1 MHQLHV
7 YGTGGV
13 YVNPNINRIYADSM
27 QAGTFY
33 GALSGNASTASHATK
48 VQSNNTN
55 SGTTMYING
64 TPTLGTGSKDLY
76 HSNEFYF
83 TPSNGY
89 LYATRFVGYL
99 QGNISG
105 SSTSCSGNSAT
116 ASSAS
121 SASVASTVTTNYSNT
136 NANYYINGTTGVV
149 TGNKSL
155 YHTNAVYFNA
165 SNDYLYAVDV
175 VATSD
180 ERLKDRVGPIEN
192 ALDKVNTLDGFLYTW
207 NDNYT
212 GSDESVQ
219 VGVSAQ
225 QVEKVLPEAVDE
237 LETGYKGVS
246 YGKLVPLLIEAMKEL
261 TQENKLIR
269 SELENLKSI
278 NT

>member
-1 MHQLHV
+1 M
-7 YGTGGV
+7 
-13 YVNPNINRIYADSM
+13 
-27 QAGTFY
+27 
-33 GALSGNASTASHATK
+33 
-48 VQSNNTN
+48 
-55 SGTTMYING
+55 
-64 TPTLGTGSKDLY
+64 
-76 HSNEFYF
+76 
-83 TPSNGY
+83 
-89 LYATRFVGYL
+89 
-99 QGNISG
+99 
-105 SSTSCSGNSAT
+105 
-116 ASSAS
+116 
-121 SASVASTVTTNYSNT
+121 
-136 NANYYINGTTGVV
+136 
-149 TGNKSL
+149 
-155 YHTNAVYFNA
+155 
-165 SNDYLYAVDV
+165 

-212 GSDESVQ
+212 GTDESVQ

>member
-1 MHQLHV
+1 MATNAV
-7 YGTGGV
+7 SAT
-13 YVNPNINRIYADSM
+13 R
-27 QAGTFY
+27 FY
-33 GALSGNASTASHATK
+33 GAVTGAVTGNASTASHATK
-48 VQSNNTN
+48 VQSTLSN
-55 SGTTMYING
+55 SSTTMYING
-64 TPTLGTGSKDLY
+64 TPTLGTASKDLY

-105 SSTSCSGNSAT
+105 TAAVASACSGNSA
-116 ASSAS
+116 
-121 SASVASTVTTNYSNT
+121 SASVASTVSINYNNNSNST
-136 NANYYINGTTGVV
+136 YQMLWGSGNSVYGTAGVYV
-149 TGNKSL
+149 NPL
-155 YHTNAVYFNA
+155 YNVI
-165 SNDYLYAVDV
+165 YATDM

-212 GSDESVQ
+212 GTDESVQ

>member
-1 MHQLHV
+1 
-7 YGTGGV
+7 
-13 YVNPNINRIYADSM
+13 
-27 QAGTFY
+27 
-33 GALSGNASTASHATK
+33 
-48 VQSNNTN
+48 
-55 SGTTMYING
+55 MYING
-64 TPTLGTGSKDLY
+64 TPTLGTASKDLY

-105 SSTSCSGNSAT
+105 SSTSCSGNAAT
-116 ASSAS
+116 AS
-121 SASVASTVTTNYSNT
+121 SASVASTVSINYNNNSNG
-136 NANYYINGTTGVV
+136 NYHMLWGSSTSVYATAGVYV
-149 TGNKSL
+149 NPL
-155 YHTNAVYFNA
+155 YNVI
-165 SNDYLYAVDV
+165 YATDM

-212 GSDESVQ
+212 GTDESVQ